1 MSIKVILMG
10 LVLASVWSWTIIFQ
24 KTFQLARMRK
34 KFRRFENLFW
44 AGDAMDELQ
53 DLLQRKKHDPVY
65 GIFAAGMEE
74 LSVEKAIESSKAERV
89 EAIMNTHLERLV
101 NDFSRN
107 LSFLSNLGT
116 NGVIVG
122 LFGTVLGIISSFQA
136 IADQKNASLAV
147 VAPGIAEALFATA
160 ISLAAAIPA
169 AIASNKIHYD
179 LELYANEVR
188 CFIKEFKTIVA
199 RN

>member
-1 MSIKVILMG
+1 
-10 LVLASVWSWTIIFQ
+10 
-24 KTFQLARMRK
+24 MRQ
-34 KFRRFENLFW
+34 KFRRFENMFW

-53 DLLQRKKHDPVY
+53 DLLQRKKNDPVY

-74 LSVEKAIESSKAERV
+74 LSVDKAIDSSKAERV
-89 EAIMNTHLERLV
+89 ETIMNAHLERLV

-136 IADQKNASLAV
+136 IADQKNASLAI

-169 AIASNKIHYD
+169 AIASNKISYD